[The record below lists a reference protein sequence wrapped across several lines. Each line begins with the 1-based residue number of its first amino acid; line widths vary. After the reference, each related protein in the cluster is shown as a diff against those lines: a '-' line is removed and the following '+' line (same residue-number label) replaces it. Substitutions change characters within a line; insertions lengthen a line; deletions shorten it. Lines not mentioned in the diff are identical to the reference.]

1 MLMQSSAGTGD
12 TSKQTLERK
21 WNKTHAPS
29 LLKVPVILQPH
40 AWWQHAIGA
49 VISERCDLLRLGA
62 GHKLPASTLWVLQR
76 EYIAAYLNQQRAPGL
91 AALLSG
97 WTSWRKVILMKVSRC
112 SLSHSTLN
120 YMHAK
125 ILDCWSTLQNSSR
138 PHVQCPISLTQ
149 QAHPIDATAH
159 TCVTMRYMLLQ
170 P

>member
-12 TSKQTLERK
+12 TFEQTLEWK
-21 WNKTHAPS
+21 WNQTHAPQS
-29 LLKVPVILQPH
+29 LQVPVILQPH

-49 VISERCDLLRLGA
+49 VKSERCDLLRLEA

-76 EYIAAYLNQQRAPGL
+76 QYIAAYLNQQRAPGL
-91 AALLSG
+91 VPLLLG
-97 WTSWRKVILMKVSRC
+97 WTYWRKVKLMKVSRC
-112 SLSHSTLN
+112 SLSQSTLN

-125 ILDCWSTLQNSSR
+125 ALHCWSTLQNSSR

-149 QAHPIDATAH
+149 RAHSIDATAH
-159 TCVTMRYMLLQ
+159 ICVNSRCTLLQ